1 MPSSKP
7 LPDIALG
14 VRRRRTGTVVCSM
27 CKRDVPSTRASR
39 LMGRLLCQ
47 DCAAAIFPDE
57 DAVEE
62 T

>member
-1 MPSSKP
+1 MSTSKS

-14 VRRRRTGTVVCSM
+14 VRPRRTGTVVCSM
-27 CKRDVPSTRASR
+27 CKREVLSTRTSR

-47 DCAAAIFPDE
+47 DCAAAVFPDE
-57 DAVEE
+57 DEVEE